1 MPVKTVTLSE
11 DAYAALAALKREGE
25 SFSEVVRRL
34 ARTGRSLLEFA
45 GAWKDFPSEK
55 MDRYLAFLEAGDRLS
70 RGKPARE
77 LRGGR
82 EWNPGRARGPQSPT
96 ISAGGGAQ

>member
-34 ARTGRSLLEFA
+34 ARMGRALLEFA
-45 GAWKDFPSEK
+45 GAWKDFPCEK
-55 MDRYLAFLEAGDRLS
+55 MGRYLAFLEAGDRLS
-70 RGKPARE
+70 RARLAPE
-77 LRGGR
+77 LRR
-82 EWNPGRARGPQSPT
+82 VRKSIRRRDVRAPS
-96 ISAGGGAQ
+96 GAHAYQD